1 VASRRNGVWM
11 SEGRNLGG
19 EAVSVGLVVW
29 SVLDV
34 TRNSKGSS
42 EPGAAMSNK

>member
-1 VASRRNGVWM
+1 MASRRKEVWM

-34 TRNSKGSS
+34 TRNNKGSS
-42 EPGAAMSNK
+42 EPGTAMSNK